1 MKGLAHIGV
10 LQALLERGHRP
21 TRIIGSSVGAL
32 VGASWAGG
40 VGIAKLREIALSL
53 KRKDVFAVAHADM
66 AFKRMRSPALFKREP
81 LEHLIARTVGD
92 LTFQQL
98 DPPVVVNTV
107 DLNSGMQ
114 VFWGLPG
121 LDDIRVADAVFA
133 SCALP
138 GYFPPHEIGG
148 RFYVDGAVVSN
159 VPFYA
164 ARAPGAAMIIAAD
177 VSANSVL
184 TADAQDEGF
193 AGVFA
198 RATEILMTALLAQRV
213 RTWTSPPVYYI
224 QPRVEHA
231 TMFSF
236 AHLREA
242 VEEGDRATSTAR
254 DRQEEWP
261 EPDDVGIYPKRRVV
275 VRVERERCIGC
286 GTCLVHGPQGM
297 FVLDSDRK
305 AVVTQPDQEWSPMD
319 GGYIRH
325 CPTYAI
331 IARPAQQE
339 NELRRSGSSASRSV
353 SLIDLHQIPHHSVP
367 VEITLDRP
375 SPCRPQSSPALGIRQ
390 QPVDALREGL
400 WIVWIDQNPRL
411 VFPHRIRHAT
421 RAPAHDGEPA
431 RRRFDER
438 DAESFRH
445 QVVAP
450 RRADVEVGRVV
461 QRGELVVRQ
470 GPEKSHRVAKAEVP
484 L

>member
-1 MKGLAHIGV
+1 MGVFTTLLGTQLPGQADTVVKRDTPFTLVLGGGGMKGLAHVGV

-32 VGASWAGG
+32 VGAAWAGG

-53 KRKDVFAVAHADM
+53 RRKDVFAVAHADM
-66 AFKRMRSPALFKREP
+66 ALKRMRSPALFKREP
-81 LEHLIARTVGD
+81 LANLIARTVGD

-98 DPPVVVNTV
+98 DPPVIINTV

-148 RFYVDGAVVSN
+148 RFFVDGAVVSN
-159 VPFYA
+159 VPFVA
-164 ARAPGAAMIIAAD
+164 SRALGPELIVAVD
-177 VSANSVL
+177 VSASSVL

-198 RATEILMTALLAQRV
+198 RATEILMQTLLEQRV
-213 RTWTSPPVYYI
+213 KTWTTPPVYYI
-224 QPRVEHA
+224 QPRVEHV

-236 AHLREA
+236 DHLREE
-242 VEEGDRATSTAR
+242 VEEGYRATSAALDR
-254 DRQEEWP
+254 DDWP
-261 EPDDVGIYPKRRVV
+261 MPGDVGIFPKRRVM

-286 GTCLVHGPQGM
+286 GACLVHGPQGM
-297 FVLDSDRK
+297 FVLDAERK

-331 IARPAQQE
+331 IARPAHAQE
-339 NELRRSGSSASRSV
+339 MRRSG
-353 SLIDLHQIPHHSVP
+353 
-367 VEITLDRP
+367 
-375 SPCRPQSSPALGIRQ
+375 
-390 QPVDALREGL
+390 
-400 WIVWIDQNPRL
+400 
-411 VFPHRIRHAT
+411 
-421 RAPAHDGEPA
+421 
-431 RRRFDER
+431 
-438 DAESFRH
+438 
-445 QVVAP
+445 
-450 RRADVEVGRVV
+450 
-461 QRGELVVRQ
+461 
-470 GPEKSHRVAKAEVP
+470 
-484 L
+484 

>member
-1 MKGLAHIGV
+1 MGVSTTLLGTQLPGQADTVVKRNTPFTLVLGGGGMKGLAHVGV

-32 VGASWAGG
+32 VGAAWAGG

-53 KRKDVFAVAHADM
+53 RRKDVFAVAHADM
-66 AFKRMRSPALFKREP
+66 ALKRMRSPALFKREP
-81 LEHLIARTVGD
+81 LAQLIARTVGD

-98 DPPVVVNTV
+98 DPPVIINTV

-148 RFYVDGAVVSN
+148 RFFVDGAVVSN
-159 VPFYA
+159 VPFVA
-164 ARAPGAAMIIAAD
+164 SRALGPELIVAAD
-177 VSANSVL
+177 VSASSVL

-198 RATEILMTALLAQRV
+198 RATEILMQTLLEQRV
-213 RTWTSPPVYYI
+213 KTWTTPPVYYI
-224 QPRVEHA
+224 QPRVEHV

-236 AHLREA
+236 DHLREE
-242 VEEGDRATSTAR
+242 VEEGYRATSAALDR
-254 DRQEEWP
+254 DDWP
-261 EPDDVGIYPKRRVV
+261 LPGDVGIFPKRRVV

-286 GTCLVHGPQGM
+286 GACLVHGPQGM
-297 FVLDSDRK
+297 FVLDAERK

-331 IARPAQQE
+331 IARPAHAQE
-339 NELRRSGSSASRSV
+339 MRRSG
-353 SLIDLHQIPHHSVP
+353 
-367 VEITLDRP
+367 
-375 SPCRPQSSPALGIRQ
+375 
-390 QPVDALREGL
+390 
-400 WIVWIDQNPRL
+400 
-411 VFPHRIRHAT
+411 
-421 RAPAHDGEPA
+421 
-431 RRRFDER
+431 
-438 DAESFRH
+438 
-445 QVVAP
+445 
-450 RRADVEVGRVV
+450 
-461 QRGELVVRQ
+461 
-470 GPEKSHRVAKAEVP
+470 
-484 L
+484 

>member
-1 MKGLAHIGV
+1 MNRDTPFTLVLGGGGMKGLAHIGV
-10 LQALLERGHRP
+10 IQALVERGHRP

-32 VGASWAGG
+32 VGAAWAGG
-40 VGIAKLREIALSL
+40 MGIARLREIALGL
-53 KRKDVFAVAHADM
+53 RRKDVFAVAHADM

-114 VFWGLPG
+114 VCWGLPG

-159 VPFYA
+159 LPFDA
-164 ARAPGAAMIIAAD
+164 ARALGPELIVAVD
-177 VSANSVL
+177 VSASSVL

-198 RATEILMTALLAQRV
+198 RATEILMETLLEQRV
-213 RTWTSPPVYYI
+213 RTWTTPAVYYI
-224 QPRVEHA
+224 QPRVEHV

-236 AHLREA
+236 DHLREE
-242 VEEGDRATSTAR
+242 VEEGYRATNAALERS
-254 DRQEEWP
+254 DEWP
-261 EPDDVGIYPKRRVV
+261 EPGDVGIHPKRRVL

-286 GTCLVHGPQGM
+286 GNCLVHGPQGM
-297 FVLDSDRK
+297 FVLDSERK

-331 IARPAQQE
+331 IARPADQKRE
-339 NELRRSGSSASRSV
+339 MMKSG
-353 SLIDLHQIPHHSVP
+353 
-367 VEITLDRP
+367 
-375 SPCRPQSSPALGIRQ
+375 
-390 QPVDALREGL
+390 
-400 WIVWIDQNPRL
+400 
-411 VFPHRIRHAT
+411 
-421 RAPAHDGEPA
+421 
-431 RRRFDER
+431 
-438 DAESFRH
+438 
-445 QVVAP
+445 
-450 RRADVEVGRVV
+450 
-461 QRGELVVRQ
+461 
-470 GPEKSHRVAKAEVP
+470 
-484 L
+484 

>member
-1 MKGLAHIGV
+1 MGVFTTLLGTQLPGQADRAVKRDTPFTLVLGGGGMKGLAHVGV

-32 VGASWAGG
+32 VGAAWAGG

-53 KRKDVFAVAHADM
+53 RRKDVFAVAHADM
-66 AFKRMRSPALFKREP
+66 ALKRMRSPALFKREP
-81 LEHLIARTVGD
+81 LAHLIARTVGD

-98 DPPVVVNTV
+98 DPPVIINTV

-148 RFYVDGAVVSN
+148 RFFVDGAVVSN
-159 VPFYA
+159 VPFVA
-164 ARAPGAAMIIAAD
+164 SRALGPELIVAVD
-177 VSANSVL
+177 VSASSVL

-198 RATEILMTALLAQRV
+198 RATEILMQTLLEQRV
-213 RTWTSPPVYYI
+213 KTWTTPPVYYI
-224 QPRVEHA
+224 QPRVEHV

-236 AHLREA
+236 DHLREE
-242 VEEGDRATSTAR
+242 VEEGYRATSAALDR
-254 DRQEEWP
+254 DDWP
-261 EPDDVGIYPKRRVV
+261 MPGDVGIFPKRRVV

-286 GTCLVHGPQGM
+286 GACLVHGPQGM
-297 FVLDSDRK
+297 FVLDAERK

-331 IARPAQQE
+331 IARPAHAQE
-339 NELRRSGSSASRSV
+339 MRRSG
-353 SLIDLHQIPHHSVP
+353 
-367 VEITLDRP
+367 
-375 SPCRPQSSPALGIRQ
+375 
-390 QPVDALREGL
+390 
-400 WIVWIDQNPRL
+400 
-411 VFPHRIRHAT
+411 
-421 RAPAHDGEPA
+421 
-431 RRRFDER
+431 
-438 DAESFRH
+438 
-445 QVVAP
+445 
-450 RRADVEVGRVV
+450 
-461 QRGELVVRQ
+461 
-470 GPEKSHRVAKAEVP
+470 
-484 L
+484 

>member
-1 MKGLAHIGV
+1 VKRDTPFTLVLGGGGMKGLAHVGV

-32 VGASWAGG
+32 VGAAWAGG
-40 VGIAKLREIALSL
+40 MGIAKLREIALSL
-53 KRKDVFAVAHADM
+53 RRKDVFAVAHADM
-66 AFKRMRSPALFKREP
+66 AFKRMRSPALFRREP
-81 LEHLIARTVGD
+81 LEDLIRRTVGD

-148 RFYVDGAVVSN
+148 RFYVDGAVVAN
-159 VPFYA
+159 VPFVA
-164 ARAPGAAMIIAAD
+164 SRALGPELIVAVD
-177 VSANSVL
+177 VSASSVL

-198 RATEILMTALLAQRV
+198 RATEILMQTLLEQRV
-213 RTWTSPPVYYI
+213 KTWTTPPVYYI
-224 QPRVEHA
+224 QPRVEHV

-236 AHLREA
+236 DHLREE
-242 VEEGDRATSTAR
+242 VEEGYRATSTALER
-254 DRQEEWP
+254 DDWP
-261 EPDDVGIYPKRRVV
+261 EPGDVGLFPKRRVM

-286 GTCLVHGPQGM
+286 GACLVHGPQGM
-297 FVLDSDRK
+297 FVLDSERK

-331 IARPAQQE
+331 IARPAGQAKE
-339 NELRRSGSSASRSV
+339 IRKSG
-353 SLIDLHQIPHHSVP
+353 
-367 VEITLDRP
+367 
-375 SPCRPQSSPALGIRQ
+375 
-390 QPVDALREGL
+390 
-400 WIVWIDQNPRL
+400 
-411 VFPHRIRHAT
+411 
-421 RAPAHDGEPA
+421 
-431 RRRFDER
+431 
-438 DAESFRH
+438 
-445 QVVAP
+445 
-450 RRADVEVGRVV
+450 
-461 QRGELVVRQ
+461 
-470 GPEKSHRVAKAEVP
+470 
-484 L
+484 